1 MPWNNQGGGPWG
13 GGGGGSSGG
22 GGPRGPWGQ
31 GPQGGGSGGGGG
43 GQPPDLEELI
53 RKSQERLKSVLPG
66 GGGNIGA
73 KGIALIAVLGLII
86 YGLTGFYT
94 VSQNEVGVNTVFG
107 RHVGNAE
114 PGLRWNPPSPFGTVY
129 KVQVTDVRRSEVGY
143 RSGGGPRGGNREVLE
158 ESLMLTGD
166 NNIVDIDLEVQWDV
180 NPALVANFVF
190 QLQNPE
196 GTVKA
201 VAESALRE
209 AIGRRDIQNILTT
222 EQAAIAGEVRQIM
235 QRMLDDYRSGINIR
249 VVQLLSALPPAQVRG
264 SFLDVNAAQQDQNRV
279 QNEARAYANQVVPE
293 SRGRA
298 AQILQEAEAYRDRV
312 VAEANGQASRFSQV
326 YEEYRRAPDVT
337 RERMFLET
345 MERIFGATDKIIIDQ
360 QPGAP
365 GVQPFLPLDQLM
377 RRGPTQQ
384 QPQPSAAPAVTT
396 PRVQR

>member
-1 MPWNNQGGGPWG
+1 MPWNNQGGGGPWG
-13 GGGGGSSGG
+13 GGSGGGSG

-107 RHVGNAE
+107 RHVGNAA
-114 PGLRWNPPSPFGTVY
+114 PGLNWNPPSPFGAVY
-129 KVQVTDVRRSEVGY
+129 RVSVTDVRRSEVGY

-180 NPALVANFVF
+180 NPARVADFVF

-209 AIGRRDIQNILTT
+209 IIGRRDIQNILTT
-222 EQAAIAGEVRQIM
+222 DQAAIATEARQIM
-235 QRMLDDYRSGINIR
+235 QKVLDDYRSGVNIR

-264 SFLDVNAAQQDQNRV
+264 SFLDVNAAQQDQNRL
-279 QNEARAYANQVVPE
+279 QNEARTYQNQVVPE
-293 SRGRA
+293 ARGRA
-298 AQILQEAEAYRDRV
+298 SQILQEAEAYRERV

-345 MERIFGATDKIIIDQ
+345 MERVFGGTDKIIIDQ
-360 QPGAP
+360 QPGSA

-377 RRGPTQQ
+377 RRPPAQQ
-384 QPQPSAAPAVTT
+384 QAPAPGAATT

>member
-13 GGGGGSSGG
+13 GGGGGGSG

-31 GPQGGGSGGGGG
+31 GPQGGGGGGGGGG

-53 RKSQERLKSVLPG
+53 RKSQERLKNVLPG

-73 KGIALIAVLGLII
+73 KGIALIAVLGLFV
-86 YGLTGFYT
+86 YAFTGFYT
-94 VSQNEVGVNTVFG
+94 VAQNEVGVNTVFG

-129 KVQVTDVRRSEVGY
+129 KVQVTDVRRTEVGY
-143 RSGGGPRGGNREVLE
+143 RSGGGPRGANREVLE

-180 NPALVANFVF
+180 NAAQVASFVF

-235 QRMLDDYRSGINIR
+235 QRILDDYRSGINVR

-293 SRGRA
+293 ARGRA
-298 AQILQEAEAYRDRV
+298 SQILQEAEAYRERV
-312 VAEANGQASRFSQV
+312 VAEASGQASRFSQV
-326 YEEYRRAPDVT
+326 FEEYRRAPDVT

-345 MERIFGATDKIIIDQ
+345 MERIFGGTDKIIIDQ
-360 QPGAP
+360 QGGNA
-365 GVQPFLPLDQLM
+365 VQPFLPLDQLM
-377 RRGPTQQ
+377 RRNPAPQQ
-384 QPQPSAAPAVTT
+384 QPSAPAATT

>member
-1 MPWNNQGGGPWG
+1 MPWNNQGGGGPWG
-13 GGGGGSSGG
+13 GGGGNGG

-31 GPQGGGSGGGGG
+31 GPSGGGGGGGG

-53 RKSQERLKSVLPG
+53 RRSQERLKNVLPG
-66 GGGNIGA
+66 GGGNVGA
-73 KGIALIAVLGLII
+73 KGIAFIAVLGLLI

-107 RHVGNAE
+107 RHIGNAA
-114 PGLRWNPPSPFGTVY
+114 PGLNWNPPAPFGMVI
-129 KVQVTDVRRSEVGY
+129 KVPVTDVRRTEVGY

-166 NNIVDIDLEVQWDV
+166 ENIVDIDLEVQWDV
-180 NPALVANFVF
+180 NAAQVANFVF

-209 AIGRRDIQNILTT
+209 AVGRRNIQNILTT
-222 EQAAIAGEVRQIM
+222 DQAAIAGEIRQIM
-235 QRMLDDYRSGINIR
+235 QRIMDDYRSGVNIR
-249 VVQLLSALPPAQVRG
+249 VVQLVSALPPAQVRN

-279 QNEARAYANQVVPE
+279 QNEARTYANQVVPE
-293 SRGRA
+293 ARGRA

-326 YEEYRRAPDVT
+326 LEQYKLAPNVT
-337 RERMFLET
+337 RERMFIET
-345 MERIFGATDKIIIDQ
+345 MERILGTTDKVIIDQ
-360 QPGAP
+360 SGGNQ
-365 GVQPFLPLDQLM
+365 VQPFLPLDQLL
-377 RRGPTQQ
+377 RRPATEATR
-384 QPQPSAAPAVTT
+384 PQ
-396 PRVQR
+396 R

>member
-1 MPWNNQGGGPWG
+1 MPWNNQGGGGPWG
-13 GGGGGSSGG
+13 GGSGGGSG

-86 YGLTGFYT
+86 YAFTGFYT

-107 RHVGNAE
+107 RHIGNAA
-114 PGLRWNPPSPFGTVY
+114 PGLNWNPPSPFGTVY
-129 KVQVTDVRRSEVGY
+129 RVPVTDVRRSEVGY

-180 NPALVANFVF
+180 NPARVADFVF

-209 AIGRRDIQNILTT
+209 IIGRRDIQNILTT
-222 EQAAIAGEVRQIM
+222 DQAAIATEARQIM
-235 QRMLDDYRSGINIR
+235 QKVLDDYRSGVNIR

-264 SFLDVNAAQQDQNRV
+264 AFLDVNAAQQDQNRL
-279 QNEARAYANQVVPE
+279 QNEARTYQNQVVPE
-293 SRGRA
+293 ARGRA
-298 AQILQEAEAYRDRV
+298 SQILQEAEAYRERV

-345 MERIFGATDKIIIDQ
+345 MERVFGGTDKIIIDQ
-360 QPGAP
+360 QPGSA
-365 GVQPFLPLDQLM
+365 GVQPFLPLDQLL
-377 RRGPTQQ
+377 RRAPAQQ
-384 QPQPSAAPAVTT
+384 QPAPAPGAATT

>member
-1 MPWNNQGGGPWG
+1 MPWNNQGGGGPWG
-13 GGGGGSSGG
+13 GGSGGGSG

-73 KGIALIAVLGLII
+73 KGIGFIVALGLII
-86 YGLTGFYT
+86 YAFTGFYT

-107 RHVGNAE
+107 RHIGNAA
-114 PGLRWNPPSPFGTVY
+114 PGLNWNPPSPFGSVY
-129 KVQVTDVRRSEVGY
+129 RVSVTDVRRSEIGY

-180 NPALVANFVF
+180 NPARVADFVF

-209 AIGRRDIQNILTT
+209 IIGRRDIQNILTT
-222 EQAAIAGEVRQIM
+222 DQAAIATEARQIM
-235 QRMLDDYRSGINIR
+235 QKVLDDYRSGVNIR

-264 SFLDVNAAQQDQNRV
+264 SFLDVNAAQQDQTRL
-279 QNEARAYANQVVPE
+279 QNEARTYQNQVVPE
-293 SRGRA
+293 ARGRA
-298 AQILQEAEAYRDRV
+298 SQILQEAEAYRERV

-345 MERIFGATDKIIIDQ
+345 MERIFGGTDKIIIDQ
-360 QPGAP
+360 QPGSA
-365 GVQPFLPLDQLM
+365 GVQPFLPLDQLL
-377 RRGPTQQ
+377 RRSPTPQ
-384 QPQPSAAPAVTT
+384 QPAPAPGAATT

>member
-13 GGGGGSSGG
+13 GGGSGGSGG

-31 GPQGGGSGGGGG
+31 GPQGGGGGGGGG

-53 RKSQERLKSVLPG
+53 RKSQERLKNVLPG

-107 RHVGNAE
+107 RHVGNAA
-114 PGLRWNPPSPFGTVY
+114 PGLNWNPPSPFGAVFR
-129 KVQVTDVRRSEVGY
+129 VPVTDVRRTEIGY

-180 NPALVANFVF
+180 NPARVADFVF

-209 AIGRRDIQNILTT
+209 AIGRRDIQNVLTT
-222 EQAAIAGEVRQIM
+222 EQAAVATEVRQIM
-235 QRMLDDYRSGINIR
+235 QRILDDYRSGINVR

-293 SRGRA
+293 ARGRA

-345 MERIFGATDKIIIDQ
+345 MERVLGSTDKIIIDQ

-377 RRGPTQQ
+377 RRGQTQP
-384 QPQPSAAPAVTT
+384 PQPAQAPAVTT